1 MGDFDFVPS
10 VLERAG
16 VEILFTRIAVQPG
29 KPTTFGLH
37 PDAVVFGLP
46 GNPVSSYI
54 MFELLVRPLIAK
66 MMDYN
71 WQPLNIKLPMN
82 EKFSRRFA
90 DRMAFIPVT
99 ITDDGFVSP
108 VEYHGSA
115 HISAIPEANGIVTV
129 PIGKQTIEEGE
140 IVSVR
145 QI

>member
-1 MGDFDFVPS
+1 
-10 VLERAG
+10 
-16 VEILFTRIAVQPG
+16 
-29 KPTTFGLH
+29 
-37 PDAVVFGLP
+37 
-46 GNPVSSYI
+46 
-54 MFELLVRPLIAK
+54 
-66 MMDYN
+66 
-71 WQPLNIKLPMN
+71 WQPLNIRLPMD

-99 ITDDGFVSP
+99 ITGDGFVSP

-129 PIGKQTIEEGE
+129 PIGKQTLEKGE